1 MTINILKEPDV
12 TEREKFYRKV
22 LEAYFGNILV
32 VGKDRIPIYINE
44 YTFSNSGFTK
54 EAYNM
59 SLDNAVEN
67 ELLVNSSSLK
77 ALQTKEISI
86 TYMTGKLIGPQYS
99 VGIPIFDENGELEMA
114 VSYSQYEY
122 FFAGL
127 TKLFQENNPK
137 NSSPANLQAYGKG
150 MQDDKIIAESDQTKK
165 MLSFLQKIA
174 SFDSTVLL
182 VGESGTGKEVFAK
195 YIYKN
200 SNRSENAFIP
210 VNCAAIP
217 ENLMESQFFGYSEGA
232 FTGAKKSGKPG
243 FFEMADNGTLFLDE
257 IGDMPLSLQAKL
269 LRVLETGEILRL
281 GADKTIKVDVKIIA
295 ATNKDLE
302 RMVEDNLF
310 REDLYYR
317 LNVISVTIP
326 PIRKRKD
333 DIEPLINYF
342 LNEYNQRY
350 NLSKYFS
357 KSAIEYFKSY
367 DWPGNVREIKNTIE
381 RMVISSHDDMLT
393 LENFTK
399 AAERI
404 DDKLRAFSKKNST
417 DDEITFSDFNMPL
430 KDALHEF
437 ERQYILKIYN
447 ESHQNVALAAKRMG
461 IHKTGLYKKLKH
473 YTDPPVDKDF
483 AE

>member
-1 MTINILKEPDV
+1 MTINILEEPDI

-22 LEAYFGNILV
+22 LEAYFGNIFV
-32 VGKDRIPIYINE
+32 VGKDRKPIYIND

-59 SLDNAVEN
+59 TLDHAVEN
-67 ELLVNSSSLK
+67 ELLINSSSLK

-127 TKLFQENNPK
+127 TKLFQENHPK
-137 NSSPANLQAYGKG
+137 HNSPASLQSYSKG
-150 MQDDKIIAESDQTKK
+150 IQEDKIIAESEQTKK
-165 MLSFLQKIA
+165 ILSFLQKIA

-182 VGESGTGKEVFAK
+182 TGESGTGKEVFAR

-302 RMVEDNLF
+302 RMVEDHLF

-326 PIRKRKD
+326 PIRERKD
-333 DIEPLINYF
+333 DIEPFVDYY
-342 LNEYNQRY
+342 LNEYNKRF

-357 KSAIEYFKSY
+357 KSAIEYFNNY

-381 RMVISSHDDMLT
+381 RMVISSPDDMLT
-393 LENFTK
+393 LEGFNRVTK
-399 AAERI
+399 SISDEKSEFFQNNNE
-404 DDKLRAFSKKNST
+404 DDM
-417 DDEITFSDFNMPL
+417 ITFSDFNLTL
-430 KDALHEF
+430 KDAIHEF

-447 ESHQNVALAAKRMG
+447 ESNQSVALAAKRMG
-461 IHKTGLYKKLKH
+461 MHKTGLYKKLKQ
-473 YTDPPVDKDF
+473 YLGNEEIQSK
-483 AE
+483 

>member
-1 MTINILKEPDV
+1 MTINILEEPDV

-54 EAYNM
+54 EAYKLT
-59 SLDNAVEN
+59 LDKAVEN
-67 ELLVNSSSLK
+67 ELLINSSSLK

-86 TYMTGKLIGPQYS
+86 TYMTGKLLSPQYS

-114 VSYSQYEY
+114 VSFSQYEY

-127 TKLFQENNPK
+127 TKLFQENQPK
-137 NSSPANLQAYGKG
+137 NNRPANLQAYSKG
-150 MQDDKIIAESDQTKK
+150 IQDDKIIAESEQTKK
-165 MLSFLQKIA
+165 ILSFLQKIA

-182 VGESGTGKEVFAK
+182 VGESGTGKEVFAR

-200 SNRSENAFIP
+200 SNRCENAYIP

-232 FTGAKKSGKPG
+232 FTGAKKNGKPG

-269 LRVLETGEILRL
+269 LRVLETGEVLRL
-281 GADKTIKVDVKIIA
+281 GGDKTIKVDVKIIA

-302 RMVEDNLF
+302 RMVADHLF

-357 KSAIEYFKSY
+357 KSAIEYFKNY

-381 RMVISSHDDMLT
+381 RMVISSHHDMLT
-393 LENFTK
+393 LEGFNKVTNS
-399 AAERI
+399 I
-404 DDKLRAFSKKNST
+404 DDHVRSVMQNHSEEDK
-417 DDEITFSDFNMPL
+417 ITFSNFDMTL
-430 KDALHEF
+430 KDATHEF

-447 ESHQNVALAAKRMG
+447 ESNQNVALAARKMG
-461 IHKTGLYKKLKH
+461 IHKTGLYKKLKN
-473 YTDPPVDKDF
+473 YLNN
-483 AE
+483 EEL